1 VKVHHT
7 PIGDLIVLPP
17 CPKCISWT
25 HYQDGDDG
33 GWYMHAATCPLG
45 DGLNDNPLNVGDV
58 VDGDIECPTCDDG
71 LVAGYDYDS
80 GVPTGVCCE
89 DCDGD
94 GTVSVPHE
102 VVAVVPLVA
111 NFEGATMP
119 NAVLLVTE
127 TGVEWWGC
135 GDNEAHHLADLVLPD
150 AEPGGVALIVER
162 AS

>member
-1 VKVHHT
+1 VKVHHIT
-7 PIGDLIVLPP
+7 ALGVDLIVLPP
-17 CPKCISWT
+17 DAFLCDICKSPAGTPNEHNWC
-25 HYQDGDDG
+25 DGCTVP
-33 GWYMHAATCPLG
+33 A
-45 DGLNDNPLNVGDV
+45 VGDV

-150 AEPGGVALIVER
+150 AEPGGVCLLVEPQP
-162 AS
+162 

>member
-17 CPKCISWT
+17 PLLIDNRIGPNFGKPK
-25 HYQDGDDG
+25 GVPAVG
-33 GWYMHAATCPLG
+33 G
-45 DGLNDNPLNVGDV
+45 V
-58 VDGDIECPTCDDG
+58 VDGDVECPTCHGQSRADR
-71 LVAGYDYDS
+71 LFLAGRS
-80 GVPTGVCCE
+80 SCC
-89 DCDGD
+89 DNQ

-111 NFEGATMP
+111 NFESATMP

-127 TGVEWWGC
+127 TGVEWWGR

-150 AEPGGVALIVER
+150 AEPGGVALLVER
-162 AS
+162 AT